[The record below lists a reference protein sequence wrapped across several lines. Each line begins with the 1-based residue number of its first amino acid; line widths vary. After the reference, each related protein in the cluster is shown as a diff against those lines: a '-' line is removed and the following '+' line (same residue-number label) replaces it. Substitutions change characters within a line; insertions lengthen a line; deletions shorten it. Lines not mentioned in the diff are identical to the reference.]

1 MLVRSRRIVV
11 CNCYMHCGNPCVF
24 QQEFVKFREQ
34 LIVLSGNYIHSV
46 VTELG
51 VRSHHCAHATPLGFR
66 CAQAASA
73 FAINHV
79 WISLWLSPMAYRLH
93 QAHGAGGVWC
103 WDGRGDVVPS
113 FFSLFFKKAWRDGVV
128 DARGVMLWI
137 KCVRFFLL
145 GFVVVGGP
153 CEYQNLVCKSVCYAL
168 KKASRWA

>member
-1 MLVRSRRIVV
+1 VRSAILRESELVFVPAAFTDRTGTSIFDLPMLVRSRRIVV
-11 CNCYMHCGNPCVF
+11 CNCYMHCGNPCIF
-24 QQEFVKFREQ
+24 QQEFVRFREQ

-93 QAHGAGGVWC
+93 QAHGAGGV
-103 WDGRGDVVPS
+103 
-113 FFSLFFKKAWRDGVV
+113 
-128 DARGVMLWI
+128 
-137 KCVRFFLL
+137 
-145 GFVVVGGP
+145 
-153 CEYQNLVCKSVCYAL
+153 
-168 KKASRWA
+168 